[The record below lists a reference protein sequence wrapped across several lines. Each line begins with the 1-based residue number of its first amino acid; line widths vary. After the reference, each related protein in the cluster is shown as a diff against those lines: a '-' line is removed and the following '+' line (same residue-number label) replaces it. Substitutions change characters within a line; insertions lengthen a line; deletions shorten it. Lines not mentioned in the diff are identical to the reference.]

1 MKNRTLL
8 ALLLSAGLAVT
19 AAAQQQVPSSQS
31 APAAQSAPSQTDQ
44 TPATSAP
51 GNQSGTSQAAKDQ
64 ASQQP
69 SNLASGKQPLAY
81 EDHQGFWGKINP
93 FARKKYV
100 QRQLTPVRDRVNEL
114 DELTASN
121 SKMIRDVDSRATE
134 GIRLASSKANEADQH
149 AVDAGN
155 RAQMAHQTAQQA
167 NERLTGVE
175 QVVGTL
181 DQYKA
186 ATQVE
191 LIFRPGQLALSQKA
205 KGALDDLATSLKS
218 KRGYIVEVQGF
229 SSGRGAEAIQNSQ
242 KMADAVVRYLVL
254 NHEVPVYRIYTLGM
268 GNAPVPAS
276 SDSGK
281 TRRTRGGRVEVSLMT
296 NALADM
302 NQSAQNTAP
311 AASTSG
317 TSTEPASGNSNMPQS
332 DANAPAAPAVTT
344 QPSAPQQAPASTQ
357 PGQQQTP
364 PPTPPKM

>member
-8 ALLLSAGLAVT
+8 ALLLIAGLAVT
-19 AAAQQQVPSSQS
+19 AVAQQQTPSSRP
-31 APAAQSAPSQTDQ
+31 APAAQSAPPQTDQ
-44 TPATSAP
+44 TPPSSAP
-51 GNQSGTSQAAKDQ
+51 SDPNTSQAAKDQ

-114 DELTASN
+114 DELTAAN
-121 SKMIRDVDSRATE
+121 SKMIRDVDARASE
-134 GIRLASSKANEADQH
+134 GIRLAASKASEADQH
-149 AVDAGN
+149 AIDAGN

-167 NERLTGVE
+167 NERLAGVE

-205 KGALDDLATSLKS
+205 KGALDELAASLKA

-276 SDSGK
+276 SDTGK

-302 NQSAQNTAP
+302 SQSAQNTAP
-311 AASTSG
+311 ATMGSTSG
-317 TSTEPASGNSNMPQS
+317 SSTEPAASGSSSMPQS
-332 DANAPAAPAVTT
+332 DNPPAAPAVTT
-344 QPSAPQQAPASTQ
+344 QPSAPQAPATTQ